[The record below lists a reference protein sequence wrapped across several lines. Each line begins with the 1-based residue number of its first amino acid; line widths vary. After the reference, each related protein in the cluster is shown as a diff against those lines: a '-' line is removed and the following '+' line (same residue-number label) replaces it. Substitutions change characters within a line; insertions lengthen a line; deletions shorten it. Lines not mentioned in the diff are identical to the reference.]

1 VAGSAVGFRQ
11 SYRTR
16 LEFEISIKV
25 FIVAGSPA
33 TTGGNAIHVHQR
45 STGFLWFAALNELP
59 LIYVM

>member
-1 VAGSAVGFRQ
+1 MGFRQ

-33 TTGGNAIHVHQR
+33 ATGENAIRVHQR
-45 STGFLWFAALNELP
+45 STGFLFWFAALNELP